1 MNEWMNLQ
9 GVVRVPLYSI
19 WIVYVPRET
28 QRNWSFKWPFTNQ
41 DALAIRIEFIA
52 EGLSYYKVFLSD
64 IIFLT
69 PFFTFV
75 KFFKKNIEE
84 SSASLVQTLI
94 LLSKEDRKYISSEL
108 ATSLIVSERMR
119 SDLQDAA
126 KEFINAEGYDK
137 QFKVFQRYVFT

>member
-1 MNEWMNLQ
+1 M
-9 GVVRVPLYSI
+9 
-19 WIVYVPRET
+19 
-28 QRNWSFKWPFTNQ
+28 
-41 DALAIRIEFIA
+41 AIRIEFIA